1 MTVEFLLEGQEFL
14 ALNGGPEFTFTPAI
28 SLIVNCETQEEVDQ
42 LWETLSEGGRK
53 GECGW
58 LEDRYGV
65 SWQIVPTVLTE
76 LLDDPNPERSQRVMR
91 AMLEMD
97 KLDIARLRRA
107 AEAA

>member
-1 MTVEFLLEGQEFL
+1 VEFLLEGQEFL

-42 LWETLSEGGRK
+42 LWEALSEGGRK

>member
-1 MTVEFLLEGQEFL
+1 M
-14 ALNGGPEFTFTPAI
+14 
-28 SLIVNCETQEEVDQ
+28 
-42 LWETLSEGGRK
+42 
-53 GECGW
+53 
-58 LEDRYGV
+58 